1 MIFDVKNLAE
11 NIRELRMQN
20 NLSQRSFGEKFD
32 VSQKEVSHW
41 ETGFR
46 VVPTA
51 ILVKICLEFDI
62 APNEIFGKL

>member
-1 MIFDVKNLAE
+1 
-11 NIRELRMQN
+11 MQN
-20 NLSQRSFGEKFD
+20 NLSQRSFGEKFG

-62 APNEIFGKL
+62 APNEILGKL